1 MDGVR
6 GGMNRFLPDVY
17 VHTDVNN
24 GRDCGV
30 GFGLQLAAESTE
42 GCLVGADWCA
52 YKAGV
57 VPEEVARDVC
67 NMLLE
72 EICDG
77 GCVDSGHVWL
87 AVGVCAVAGG
97 GVSRVRVGR
106 LSEGAVEFLRD
117 LERFMGIVFKVKVID
132 GEESTREEEEEEI
145 AGQGIVLSCVG
156 IGLANTTRQRF

>member
-1 MDGVR
+1 MR

-57 VPEEVARDVC
+57 VPDEVARDVC

-132 GEESTREEEEEEI
+132 GEESTREEEEI